1 MGDVSTIQRPPGSVA
16 KGNQVGEF
24 VSAGWTNDSHDMY
37 ISSMEASFMQQLRG
51 QQLQHH
57 HAHAPASAR
66 NVTHVAGHGLKA
78 LHVQDGAPN
87 ELMSERNVPRS
98 RHVGV
103 RGLPE
108 DPWARR
114 FRPHKHYSGMNRH
127 GDVVGASADDGESG
141 TDTVQKTYRT
151 HGKEVHSCAGENLV
165 GKSSEASGQNF
176 PEDDV
181 HSIAQRIK
189 SCKKRRT
196 APSTAAGSFTSM
208 LECSDER
215 W

>member
-1 MGDVSTIQRPPGSVA
+1 MGDASTIRRPPGSVA
-16 KGNQVGEF
+16 KGNQVGEL

-37 ISSMEASFMQQLRG
+37 ISSMEASFVQQLRIRSSR
-51 QQLQHH
+51 QLQHY
-57 HAHAPASAR
+57 HAHAP
-66 NVTHVAGHGLKA
+66 
-78 LHVQDGAPN
+78 
-87 ELMSERNVPRS
+87 
-98 RHVGV
+98 GV

-114 FRPHKHYSGMNRH
+114 FRPHKDYSGVNRR
-127 GDVVGASADDGESG
+127 GDVVCASADDGESG
-141 TDTVQKTYRT
+141 TDTVHKTYRT
-151 HGKEVHSCAGENLV
+151 YGREVGIFAGENLV

-176 PEDDV
+176 PEEEV
-181 HSIAQRIK
+181 HSIAQPTK
-189 SCKKRRT
+189 SCKKRRI

>member
-1 MGDVSTIQRPPGSVA
+1 MGDASTIRRPPGSVA
-16 KGNQVGEF
+16 KGNQVGEL

-37 ISSMEASFMQQLRG
+37 ISSMEASFVQQLRIRSSR
-51 QQLQHH
+51 QLQHY
-57 HAHAPASAR
+57 HAHAPGR
-66 NVTHVAGHGLKA
+66 NITHVGGHGLKA
-78 LHVQDGAPN
+78 LQEGASD
-87 ELMSERNVPRS
+87 ELRSETNVS
-98 RHVGV
+98 RLRDVGV

-114 FRPHKHYSGMNRH
+114 FRPHKDYSGVNRR
-127 GDVVGASADDGESG
+127 GDVVCASADDGESG
-141 TDTVQKTYRT
+141 TDTVHKTYRT
-151 HGKEVHSCAGENLV
+151 YGREVGIFAGENLV

-176 PEDDV
+176 PEEEV
-181 HSIAQRIK
+181 HSIAQPTK
-189 SCKKRRT
+189 SCKKRRI